1 MNKSNH
7 KINKQHQQMCLDKLK
22 QNFEFKCTK
31 ELLKINC
38 GKEYYKVTANKKV
51 SNRRNKRVRLYFNT
65 KNHYIK

>member
-1 MNKSNH
+1 
-7 KINKQHQQMCLDKLK
+7 MCLDKLK